1 MKISKTIIMA
11 VTTLMIAGVTTTA
24 CKNQRG
30 DNTSEATTL
39 AERQHQRGDNTSEAS
54 EQAERQHQRSDNTIE
69 ASCTGTIDH
78 STWKPDASTSV
89 EFSAFP
95 KNIDQWKQ
103 MQETLGTEPQGA
115 AALQVMAFELYR
127 NNRTDGEEA
136 LRLNN
141 TTTNYNSTVERLRE
155 IMGNDKFY
163 ARPYIAWAL
172 LNGAT
177 PENGYSVEPPYIINM
192 KVDPNK
198 KYQQSQFLKGTVI
211 YLLIDSKGWD
221 TNWRG
226 VEVVKPEGSK
236 YFVVSNCPA
245 LYTQCKEAKTTK

>member
-1 MKISKTIIMA
+1 MA

-30 DNTSEATTL
+30 DNTSEASEQ
-39 AERQHQRGDNTSEAS
+39 AERLHQRGDNTSEATTL
-54 EQAERQHQRSDNTIE
+54 AERQHQRSDNTIE

-95 KNIDQWKQ
+95 KTIDQWKQ

-127 NNRTDGEEA
+127 NNRTDGLGPCVQLYRSFLYDICQRKA
-136 LRLNN
+136 ACQ
-141 TTTNYNSTVERLRE
+141 
-155 IMGNDKFY
+155 DKV
-163 ARPYIAWAL
+163 R
-172 LNGAT
+172 
-177 PENGYSVEPPYIINM
+177 
-192 KVDPNK
+192 
-198 KYQQSQFLKGTVI
+198 YQESQFLKGTVI